1 MKRII
6 AFLPFVLILAVS
18 ACTQNRNVTPLGKDF
33 GNATIHNFSQHIV
46 NPEPVTAG
54 YGAPALDGTRAEG
67 VIDRYTSG
75 SVIQPDTDS
84 VAK

>member
-6 AFLPFVLILAVS
+6 ATLPLVLMLAVS
-18 ACTQNRNVTPLGKDF
+18 ACVENRNIAPMGKDF
-33 GNATIHNFSQHIV
+33 GNATTHNFSQHIV

-54 YGAPALDGTRAEG
+54 YGAPALHGERAVG
-67 VIDRYTSG
+67 AIDRYKTG

>member
-6 AFLPFVLILAVS
+6 AILPLVLLFAVS
-18 ACTQNRNVTPLGKDF
+18 ACNRNIPPLGEDF

-46 NPEPVTAG
+46 NPDPVTAG
-54 YGAPALDGTRAEG
+54 YGAPALNGTRAAG
-67 VIDRYTSG
+67 VIERYTSG

>member
-6 AFLPFVLILAVS
+6 AFLSLVLMLAVA
-18 ACTQNRNVTPLGKDF
+18 ACAQNRNIPPLGEDF

-54 YGAPALDGTRAEG
+54 YGAPALDGTRAKG
-67 VIDRYTSG
+67 AIDRYKSG
-75 SVIQPDTDS
+75 TVIQPDTDS

>member
-6 AFLPFVLILAVS
+6 AILPLVLLFAVS
-18 ACTQNRNVTPLGKDF
+18 ACSENRNIPPLGKDF

-46 NPEPVTAG
+46 NPDPVTAG
-54 YGAPALDGTRAEG
+54 YGAPALDGTRAAGAIE
-67 VIDRYTSG
+67 RYKSG

>member
-1 MKRII
+1 MKRIN
-6 AFLPFVLILAVS
+6 AMLPVVLMLAVS
-18 ACTQNRNVTPLGKDF
+18 ACAENRNIPHLGEDF

-54 YGAPALDGTRAEG
+54 YGAPALNGTRAAG
-67 VIDRYTSG
+67 VMDRYTSG
-75 SVIQPDTDS
+75 SVTQPDTDS

>member
-1 MKRII
+1 MKPIF
-6 AFLPFVLILAVS
+6 ATLPLVLVLAVS
-18 ACTQNRNVTPLGKDF
+18 ACAANRNIVPLGKDF

-54 YGAPALDGTRAEG
+54 YGAPGLYGPRAEG
-67 VIDRYTSG
+67 VVERYKTG
-75 SVIQPDTDS
+75 TVIQPDTDS